1 MASQH
6 YNKYKL
12 EALKGSIALLTDTI
26 KIALIKSTYT
36 PNIDT
41 DVFFGDINSNESSG
55 SNYTA
60 GGLTMS
66 NKATTQ
72 DNTNDRG
79 VYDADDAVWS
89 NVTFTDAR
97 WAVIYK
103 YTGNNATS
111 PLIAVIDLSTTQSAS
126 ADTFTINFAAAGIY
140 YLG

>member
-6 YNKYKL
+6 FNKYKL
-12 EALKGSIALLTDTI
+12 EALKGSIALATDTI
-26 KIALIKSTYT
+26 KIALLKSTYT

-41 DVFFGDINSNESSG
+41 DTFFSDIVANESSG
-55 SNYTA
+55 TNYTA

-66 NKATTQ
+66 TKTETQ
-72 DNTNDRG
+72 DNTNDRAIF
-79 VYDADDAVWS
+79 DADDAIWS

-111 PLIAVIDLSTTQSAS
+111 PLIGVIDLGSTQSAS
-126 ADTFTINFAAAGIY
+126 ADTFTINWSALGIFF
-140 YLG
+140 LG